1 MVKNSVM
8 LERRWYQEFISTMID
23 NILQPQTFQQ
33 VNNVR
38 YLPLIYVGS
47 AVYMEIFIMRIS
59 GVARNFYGT
68 LDQALLVR
76 IAFYGAG
83 DSVLTSHK

>member
-8 LERRWYQEFISTMID
+8 LERRWYQEFISTMIG
-23 NILQPQTFQQ
+23 NILQPQIFQR

-47 AVYMEIFIMRIS
+47 AVCMRS
-59 GVARNFYGT
+59 
-68 LDQALLVR
+68 
-76 IAFYGAG
+76 
-83 DSVLTSHK
+83 S